1 MDKDFD
7 GRATIEEFV
16 DIFHEAELSLTEK
29 ISRLKLEIE
38 DCARKK
44 RETLNTYQDRSRTEQ
59 INAYGIM
66 EGSVL
71 SVVVIEGRALIPSTV
86 NFEFA
91 TWVQLACGGQNEQTE
106 SAESVNPKWKGN
118 FTL

>member
-7 GRATIEEFV
+7 GRVTLEEFFEV
-16 DIFHEAELSLTEK
+16 FHEAELSLTEK

-38 DCARKK
+38 ECTRKK
-44 RETLNTYQDRSRTEQ
+44 RETLNTYQDRSRTEM

-66 EGSVL
+66 EGSIL
-71 SVVVIEGRALIPSTV
+71 SVGVLEGRALIPTTV

-91 TWVQLACGGQNEQTE
+91 TWVQLSCGGQNEQTE
-106 SAESVNPKWKGN
+106 IAESVNPKWKGT